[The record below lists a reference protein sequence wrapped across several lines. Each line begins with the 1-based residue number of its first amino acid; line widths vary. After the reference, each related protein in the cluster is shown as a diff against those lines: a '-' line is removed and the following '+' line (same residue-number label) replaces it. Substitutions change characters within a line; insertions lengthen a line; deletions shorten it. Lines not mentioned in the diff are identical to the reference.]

1 LNQKPKKRKEVEA
14 VDVPD
19 HRHCE
24 ICGRVVPPN
33 ERYCS
38 PKCEEK
44 AAKERKSME
53 RFRKIWIA
61 ILVAFTIFMVIQIL
75 LRLQT

>member
-1 LNQKPKKRKEVEA
+1 MTQKPKRRKEVE
-14 VDVPD
+14 VTDVPD

-33 ERYCS
+33 EKYCS

-44 AAKERKSME
+44 AVKERKSME

-61 ILVAFTIFMVIQIL
+61 ILVAFTIFMIIQIL
-75 LRLQT
+75 LRLPA